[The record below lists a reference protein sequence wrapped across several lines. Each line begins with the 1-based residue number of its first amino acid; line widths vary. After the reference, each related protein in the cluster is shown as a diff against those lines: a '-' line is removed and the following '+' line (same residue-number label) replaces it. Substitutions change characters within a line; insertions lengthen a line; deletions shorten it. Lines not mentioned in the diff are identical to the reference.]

1 MSTDW
6 NELVRR
12 EGPGVYSAAWRILG
26 HEADTEDVVQ
36 NVFLEAHRLWCTR
49 PTAEWIGIL
58 RSMATRRALDQ
69 LRRRRSFAATDEL
82 LTVPATDDPVANAIE
97 RELAARLA
105 QVLADLPT
113 REAEVFCLRFFE
125 DFSYEQIAAQLGI
138 SGSAVSTALNKA
150 RTKLAV
156 ALERTCKGD

>member
-1 MSTDW
+1 LSTDW

-12 EGPGVYSAAWRILG
+12 EGPGVYRAAWRILG

-36 NVFLEAHRLWCTR
+36 NVFLEAHRQWCTR

-58 RSMATRRALDQ
+58 RSMATRRALDL
-69 LRRRRSFAATDEL
+69 LRRRRSFAASDEL
-82 LTVPATDDPVANAIE
+82 LAVPATDDPVASAIE
-97 RELAARLA
+97 RELAARLT
-105 QVLADLPT
+105 QVLADLPP

-150 RTKLAV
+150 RAKLETMLDSAR
-156 ALERTCKGD
+156 ERD